1 MGAKI
6 TFDAT
11 NRKFVVTEPP
21 NAQGVIE
28 IDLQIDLY
36 SDAKEDWENDGTY
49 PALSKMKFPID
60 AIGGNQFGSETLG
73 ISYLIKHG
81 WSFKPYEADHT
92 LRLVGNIG
100 TETGWELVDDTI
112 GSYRVRVENRVS
124 SIVSLEN
131 LSFIEGATYA
141 GQVAIDLTFGQAGV
155 DYPIGTRGV
164 PSNNFDDAIA
174 IAEARGLNT
183 FLLVSS
189 MTLDADADF
198 GGYVILGESPVTTT
212 ITINPAANVLNCD
225 FRNLTITGTLDGNS
239 LFRDCHMQ
247 TVNFFNGAL
256 VNCGL
261 EGTITLGGG
270 LQAEIVDCYSGI
282 AGGGPGLTPTI
293 NMGGSGQSL
302 AVRGYNGGLAIANC
316 TGYTDNSVDMN
327 SGRILFESSVTAGD
341 FWVRGIANV
350 SDASTGSATI
360 YDQTISA
367 DTSRARKLLS
377 NRQEMVNTGSDVRLR
392 TWEDDGSTVLE
403 ENIVT
408 DPNDNDPDLV
418 AGTTTKRGVSQ

>member
-36 SDAKEDWENDGTY
+36 SDAKEDWADDSTY
-49 PALSKMKFPID
+49 PDLSSMLFPID
-60 AIGGNQFGSETLG
+60 AIGGNAFGAETLG

-92 LRLVGNIG
+92 LRIVGNIG
-100 TETGWELVDDTI
+100 TETGWELVDDTV
-112 GSYRVRVENRVS
+112 GAYRVRVENRVS

-131 LSFIEGATYA
+131 LSFIEGATYS
-141 GQVAIDLTFGQAGV
+141 GEVAIDLTYGQAGT

-164 PSNNFDDAIA
+164 PSNNFLDAIA
-174 IAEARGLNT
+174 IAEARGMGT

-189 MTLDADADF
+189 MTLDGDADF
-198 GGYVILGESPVTTT
+198 EGYVILGESPITTT
-212 ITINPAANVLNCD
+212 VNILSAANVTSCD
-225 FRNLTITGTLDGNS
+225 FRNLTITGTLDGNN
-239 LFRDCHMQ
+239 LFRDCHVQ
-247 TVNFFNGAL
+247 TINFFNGAL
-256 VNCGL
+256 YTCGL
-261 EGTITLGGG
+261 EGTITLGGN
-270 LQAEIVDCYSGI
+270 LQADIIDCYSGI

-302 AVRGYNGGLAIANC
+302 AIRGYNGGLAITNC
-316 TGYTDNSVDMN
+316 TSNTDNSIDMS
-327 SGRILFESSVTAGD
+327 SGRVLLESSVTDGD
-341 FWVRGIANV
+341 FYIRGVATV
-350 SDASTGSATI
+350 SDNSTGTADV
-360 YDQTISA
+360 YDQTLTAES
-367 DTSRARKLLS
+367 TRARKLLS
-377 NRQEMVNTGSDVRLR
+377 NRQELVTTGTDVRIR
-392 TWEDDGSTVLE
+392 TWDDDGATVLE

-408 DPNDNDPDLV
+408 DDNDNDPDLV
-418 AGTTTKRGVSQ
+418 AGSVTKRGIAQ